1 MFALD
6 GYLDIVCCFI
16 TGSLIHEDR
25 LGLRKTMILFSL
37 FLVIGNG
44 IFALSANLG
53 IYWLALLGRVL
64 AGVGIEC
71 QNVTYYALLS
81 QWFGERDHGIATS
94 ASVICIRLG
103 MMFSGFIVPLLQE
116 KTGMLEVPFAF
127 ATGCAFIGLFAAGAV
142 CFIDG
147 HNAT

>member
-25 LGLRKTMILFSL
+25 LGLRKTMILFSVL
-37 FLVIGNG
+37 LVVGNG
-44 IFALSANLG
+44 IFTLSANLG
-53 IYWLALLGRVL
+53 VYWLALLGRVL

-81 QWFGERDHGIATS
+81 
-94 ASVICIRLG
+94 
-103 MMFSGFIVPLLQE
+103 
-116 KTGMLEVPFAF
+116 
-127 ATGCAFIGLFAAGAV
+127 
-142 CFIDG
+142 
-147 HNAT
+147 

>member
-6 GYLDIVCCFI
+6 GYLDIICCFI
-16 TGSLIHEDR
+16 TGALIHEDR

-44 IFALSANLG
+44 IFTLSAYLG

-81 QWFGERDHGIATS
+81 LWFGERDHGMATS
-94 ASVICIRLG
+94 ASVVCIRLG
-103 MMFSGFIVPLLQE
+103 IMFSGFVVPLLQA
-116 KTGMLEVPFAF
+116 KTGRLEVPFGF
-127 ATGCAFIGLFAAGAV
+127 ATGCAVLGLFAAAAV
-142 CFIDG
+142 CLIDG
-147 HNAT
+147 YNAK